1 LENIKM
7 RQSRV
12 LKKLRSGGVV
22 SCLKVN
28 FGPEATEI
36 VGLNGFDCAWI
47 DREHLAD
54 DWSTLQAHIWA
65 AKSHDMDVVVRTTRG
80 CYSNYIK
87 PLELDAS
94 GIMIP
99 HVMNLEDAKSIVKMT
114 RFQPIGLR
122 AVDGGNAD
130 SLYTMLDPTEYIKQA
145 NEERFVILQIEDP
158 EPLEDL
164 EEIAKLEGI
173 DMIFFG
179 PGDFSH
185 AIGDLGNWKN
195 KQLIEARKK
204 IAEVCIRNNKFAG
217 TVGGVGNYQELVDM
231 GYRFISLGADVVG
244 HVNYSRQI
252 MEDISK
258 KI

>member
-1 LENIKM
+1 M
-7 RQSRV
+7 RKSRV

-28 FGPEATEI
+28 LDAQATEI
-36 VGLNGFDCAWI
+36 VGINGFDCVWI
-47 DREHLAD
+47 DQEHLAN
-54 DWSTLQAHIWA
+54 DWSSLRAHIWA

-94 GIMIP
+94 GIMVP
-99 HVMNLEDAKSIVKMT
+99 HIMNLEDARSIVHMT
-114 RFQPIGLR
+114 RFQPIGRR

-130 SLYTMLDPTEYIKQA
+130 AKYTMLDPSAYIKTA

-164 EEIAKLEGI
+164 EEIAQLEGV
-173 DMIFFG
+173 DMLFFG

-185 AIGDLGNWKN
+185 AIGDLGNWN
-195 KQLIEARKK
+195 NPRIIETRKR

-217 TVGGVGNYQELVDM
+217 TVGSVANMEELVDL

-244 HVNYSRQI
+244 HANYCRQI
-252 MEDISK
+252 MVDFSSK
-258 KI
+258 TGGK

>member
-1 LENIKM
+1 MM
-7 RQSRV
+7 RKSRV

-28 FGPEATEI
+28 LDAQATEI
-36 VGLNGFDCAWI
+36 AGISGFDCVWI

-54 DWSTLQAHIWA
+54 DWSSLRSHIWA
-65 AKSHDMDVVVRTTRG
+65 AKSNDMDIVVRTTRG

-94 GIMIP
+94 GVMIP

-114 RFQPIGLR
+114 RFQPLGLR

-130 SLYTMLDPTEYIKQA
+130 GKYTMLDPNEYVKQA
-145 NEERFVILQIEDP
+145 NNERFVILQIEDP

-173 DMIFFG
+173 DMLFFG

-185 AIGDLGNWKN
+185 AIGDLGNWEN
-195 KQLIEARKK
+195 PRIIEARKN

-217 TVGGVGNYQELVDM
+217 TVGSINNLEELIGL
-231 GYRFISLGADVVG
+231 GYKFISLGADVVG
-244 HVNYSRQI
+244 HANYCRQI
-252 MEDISK
+252 INDFSNK
-258 KI
+258 T